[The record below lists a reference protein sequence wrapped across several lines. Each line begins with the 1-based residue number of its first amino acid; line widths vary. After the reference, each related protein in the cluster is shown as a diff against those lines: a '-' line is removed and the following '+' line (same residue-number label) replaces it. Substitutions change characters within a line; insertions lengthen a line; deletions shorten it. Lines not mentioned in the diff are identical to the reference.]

1 MECDCYKSGTR
12 LLSKWHIAFNGI
24 LLMEYYCYKSGTNTY
39 KRSLFYQKCI
49 LVECYYY
56 KSGTRLLSKWHGF
69 VIQVAQNALVTY

>member
-1 MECDCYKSGTR
+1 
-12 LLSKWHIAFNGI
+12 
-24 LLMEYYCYKSGTNTY
+24 MEYYCYKSGTNTY

-56 KSGTRLLSKWHGF
+56 KSGTGLLSKWHGF